1 MNEIMNESFD
11 TVRERERERV
21 SLLKNKNIIDLDIEK
36 TYRLSILY

>member
-1 MNEIMNESFD
+1 MNESFD
-11 TVRERERERV
+11 TVRERV

>member
-11 TVRERERERV
+11 TVRERERV